1 MNPQKQSPP
10 PEPSSVQP
18 QPTFR
23 SAAVARMA
31 RMPVSTLRI
40 WEQRNQAVGPTTAPS
55 GHRLYSATDVQRIVM
70 LRQLTERGHAIGS
83 LVGLDIE
90 QLEAVAL
97 THDQHT
103 AQPKAELRQSSV
115 SMRVVVVGQAMA
127 RRLQRHAVT
136 HKLARPL
143 QVMGVF
149 DSLDEAVQAA
159 KGATRVNS
167 ANDSNAVT
175 IDVLLWQSS
184 GLQDNA
190 LHALKAAQNAWRAR
204 GVAVAYRFASSAAR
218 DALMSAGF
226 FVARE
231 PADDEA
237 LGAWL
242 TTLEA
247 ALFVDADAND
257 QDYAASSAKVRP
269 WSADWQDMAQD
280 MTLNMTKSAVP
291 ARLFDDATLTEFA
304 NLPSTIACECP
315 SHLAELLIQISSFET
330 YSADCIDRNHVD
342 AQLHAYLHQ
351 VAGTARTLFETAL
364 KRVAVAE
371 GLVLPH
377 GRT

>member
-1 MNPQKQSPP
+1 MNPKKQSPP

-103 AQPKAELRQSSV
+103 AQPKAELRQRAV

-127 RRLQRHAVT
+127 RRLQRHAAT
-136 HKLARPL
+136 HKLARPM
-143 QVMGVF
+143 QVMAVF

-159 KGATRVNS
+159 KEATRVNS
-167 ANDSNAVT
+167 ANDPNAAT
-175 IDVLLWQSS
+175 IDLLLWQSS

-190 LHALKAAQNAWRAR
+190 LHALKAAQHAWRAR

-218 DALMSAGF
+218 DALTAAGA

-242 TTLEA
+242 ATLNT
-247 ALFVDADAND
+247 ALFADTD
-257 QDYAASSAKVRP
+257 DRDYAASSGKGRP
-269 WSADWQDMAQD
+269 WLADWQDMTQD
-280 MTLNMTKSAVP
+280 MTKNMTKGAVLP
-291 ARLFDDATLTEFA
+291 RLFDDATLMEFA
-304 NLPSTIACECP
+304 NQPSTIACECP

-330 YSADCIDRNHVD
+330 YSADCTDRSQAD

>member
-1 MNPQKQSPP
+1 MNLKKQLPL
-10 PEPSSVQP
+10 PEPPSMLS

-55 GHRLYSATDVQRIVM
+55 GHRLYSATDVQRVVM

-83 LVGLDIE
+83 LAGLDIK
-90 QLEAVAL
+90 QLGAVAL
-97 THDQHT
+97 THDYHT
-103 AQPKAELRQSSV
+103 AQIKAKPRQRPAP
-115 SMRVVVVGQAMA
+115 MRVVVVGQAMA
-127 RRLQRHAVT
+127 RRLQRQSVT
-136 HKLARPL
+136 HNLARPM

-149 DSLDEAVQAA
+149 HSLDEAVQAA
-159 KGATRVNS
+159 KGANS
-167 ANDSNAVT
+167 ANDSHAAT
-175 IDVLLWQSS
+175 IDLLLWQSS

-204 GVAVAYRFASSAAR
+204 GVAVAYRFAGSAAR
-218 DALMSAGF
+218 DALIAAGVV
-226 FVARE
+226 VARE
-231 PADDEA
+231 PADDDA

-242 TTLEA
+242 TTLDTV
-247 ALFVDADAND
+247 LFPDADTD
-257 QDYAASSAKVRP
+257 DRDDMASSAKARP
-269 WSADWQDMAQD
+269 WLSDIQ
-280 MTLNMTKSAVP
+280 NMTKSAVP
-291 ARLFDDATLTEFA
+291 ARLFDDTTLTEFA

-330 YSADCIDRNHVD
+330 YSADCTDRNQAD

-364 KRVAVAE
+364 KRVAAAE
-371 GLVLPH
+371 GLVLPA
-377 GRT
+377 GQK